1 MEYMLAIFLIGLVI
15 LAHEYGH
22 FLVAKLMTIPVERF
36 SIGFGPKLWSFHRGT
51 TEFRISLFPIGGYLL
66 PEVKDETQFF
76 KLPVLKRIILAAGGP
91 VASALLTIVCFSL
104 YNTFSTG
111 INLNGLLLK
120 PFFQTGKTTL
130 AMLYVI
136 LQSLSQPGQL
146 SSAVGLVAQG
156 GRFIGSSSLSWLQ
169 FTALVS
175 LNLGI
180 INLLPLPVFDGG
192 KILLYSLEK
201 IHPKLVRLHYPL
213 SLAGWIFI
221 LGLTFYV
228 TAVDIGRLF

>member
-1 MEYMLAIFLIGLVI
+1 MNYILAILLIDLVI

-22 FLVAKLMTIPVERF
+22 FLAAKLMAIPVERF
-36 SIGFGPKLWSFHRGT
+36 SIGFGPKLWSFHRGA
-51 TEFRISLFPIGGYLL
+51 TEYRISLFPIGGYLL
-66 PEVKDETQFF
+66 PEVKDDTQFF

-91 VASALLTIVCFSL
+91 IASVLLTLVCFSF
-104 YNTFSTG
+104 YNTFNTG
-111 INLNGLLLK
+111 LNLNGILLK
-120 PFFQTGKTTL
+120 PLFQTGRTTS
-130 AMLYVI
+130 AMLHAL
-136 LQSLSQPGQL
+136 LQSFGQPGQL

-201 IHPKLVRLHYPL
+201 IHPKMVRLHYPL
-213 SLAGWIFI
+213 ALAGWVFI
-221 LGLTFYV
+221 LGLTVYL
-228 TAVDIGRLF
+228 TMVDIGRLF